1 MQDLADH
8 IISLLEVEKEKQ
20 NIMFHRFPIKSI
32 CEIDVIMTLEFLKEE
47 KIIVRFLVD
56 SQLPIKN
63 EDTIMY
69 SKVIDTVDAFFDIT
83 QLKVLGYLQEIID
96 IIPTLKLDK
105 FAGALTDEFIFE
117 NEQILELFKFE
128 NTVLKYDTCCVC
140 QELCGTTTACHHHL
154 CIACFSKL
162 AEVEHECEDICD
174 ECGTKKCPICRKDFY
189 FIIKT

>member
-1 MQDLADH
+1 
-8 IISLLEVEKEKQ
+8 
-20 NIMFHRFPIKSI
+20 
-32 CEIDVIMTLEFLKEE
+32 MTLEFLKEE

-83 QLKVLGYLQEIID
+83 QLKVLGYLQEMID

-140 QELCGTTTACHHHL
+140 QELCGTTTVCHHHL